1 MTDSYSHC
9 VTSKADSS
17 KERNP
22 ILQDYCSISEGER
35 KLQFWF
41 EKKKQT
47 QVYVWCLQHEKKK
60 HLICGA
66 VNMCPYIRC
75 FL

>member
-1 MTDSYSHC
+1 MLEFQKDIEKQLRSATSEGFCSWLNLMTDSYGHC

-35 KLQFWF
+35 KLQF
-41 EKKKQT
+41 
-47 QVYVWCLQHEKKK
+47 
-60 HLICGA
+60 
-66 VNMCPYIRC
+66 
-75 FL
+75 